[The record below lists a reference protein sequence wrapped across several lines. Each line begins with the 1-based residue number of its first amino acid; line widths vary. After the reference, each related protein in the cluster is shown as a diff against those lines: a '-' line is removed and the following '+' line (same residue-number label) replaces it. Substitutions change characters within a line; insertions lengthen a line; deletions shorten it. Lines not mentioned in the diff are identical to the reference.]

1 MEQLKAELSVIL
13 GESITRLER
22 ISEQPYAHLY
32 AMYNRQD
39 QAMPLLAKSYVCQ
52 GIAQQEAYK
61 LSMLAREGDIRLPT
75 VYGLV
80 MIHQSPYKEILLI
93 ERLRGVS
100 VEAPT
105 RTGDRWNALMDQIV
119 EGILSWHRID
129 SHGCVGHVESTQ
141 ENNWYC
147 WYQQR
152 VDVLWAALS
161 NMNAPLMTQADRAVL
176 YRAKASLALLFADF
190 DDSSV
195 LVHGNLTLRSM
206 LKDVR
211 SDQLLAMLNP
221 AQCYGLRVSMI
232 CFVLAKRGCQASY
245 CIAISIKHRSLK
257 PSLLAVGFICS
268 GTWWLVLFIQEVW
281 IALYLIMQLGSFSLG
296 WISLLVD

>member
-39 QAMPLLAKSYVCQ
+39 QAIPLLAKSYVCQ

-80 MIHQSPYKEILLI
+80 MTYQSPYKEILLI

-100 VEAPT
+100 VEVPT

-141 ENNWYC
+141 ENNWCC

-176 YRAKASLALLFADF
+176 YRARASLALLFADF

-221 AQCYGLRVSMI
+221 GPMLWAPREYDLFRLSEEGMPSQLLYRYLNKAPVSEA
-232 CFVLAKRGCQASY
+232 FVARRWLYMLWDLVARFIHTG
-245 CIAISIKHRSLK
+245 SLDR
-257 PSLLAVGFICS
+257 PLFDNAARQLLP
-268 GTWWLVLFIQEVW
+268 WL
-281 IALYLIMQLGSFSLG
+281 
-296 WISLLVD
+296 D

>member
-39 QAMPLLAKSYVCQ
+39 QAIPLLAKSYVCQ

-80 MIHQSPYKEILLI
+80 MTYQSPYKEILLI

-100 VEAPT
+100 VEVPT

-141 ENNWYC
+141 ENNWCC

-176 YRAKASLALLFADF
+176 YRARASLALLLADF

-221 AQCYGLRVSMI
+221 GPMLWAPREYDLFRLSEEGMPSQLLYRYLNKAPVSEA
-232 CFVLAKRGCQASY
+232 FVARRWLYMLWDLVARFIHTG
-245 CIAISIKHRSLK
+245 SLDR
-257 PSLLAVGFICS
+257 PLFDNAARQLLP
-268 GTWWLVLFIQEVW
+268 WL
-281 IALYLIMQLGSFSLG
+281 
-296 WISLLVD
+296 D

>member
-1 MEQLKAELSVIL
+1 MEQLKAELSVVL

-32 AMYNRQD
+32 AMYNQQG
-39 QAMPLLAKSYVCQ
+39 QAIPLLAKSYVCQ

-61 LSMLAREGDIRLPT
+61 LSMLSREGDIRLPT

-80 MIHQSPYKEILLI
+80 MTHQSPYKEILLM

-105 RTGDRWNALMDQIV
+105 RTGERWNALMDQIV
-119 EGILSWHRID
+119 EGVLAWHRID
-129 SHGCVGHVESTQ
+129 SHGCVGNVDSTQ
-141 ENNWYC
+141 ENDWFS

-152 VDVLWAALS
+152 VEVLWATLS
-161 NMNAPLMTQADRAVL
+161 NMNSPLITLDDRAVL
-176 YRAKASLALLFADF
+176 YRARASLNRLFAGF

-206 LKDVR
+206 LKDPR

-221 AQCYGLRVSMI
+221 GPMLWAPREYDLFRLSEEGMPSQLFYRYLSKAPVSESFVARRWLYTLWELVSRFIHTGNLDRTLFNNAAQ
-232 CFVLAKRGCQASY
+232 Q
-245 CIAISIKHRSLK
+245 
-257 PSLLAVGFICS
+257 LLP
-268 GTWWLVLFIQEVW
+268 WLE
-281 IALYLIMQLGSFSLG
+281 
-296 WISLLVD
+296 